1 MPNVLA
7 GREVFPE
14 FIQREAN
21 DANLAREANRFLD
34 DSARRVE
41 LREELDVIAD
51 SLGGKGAARRA
62 AESVGRL
69 LRK

>member
-21 DANLAREANRFLD
+21 EVNLAREANRFLD
-34 DSARRVE
+34 DPGRRLE
-41 LREELDVIAD
+41 LREELMYRDFRWP
-51 SLGGKGAARRA
+51 GAAGRA
-62 AESVGRL
+62 AESIGRL
-69 LRK
+69 LKN